1 MRSKLGLWLAL
12 LAALAVPA
20 LAPVSA
26 AAAPKPISGKLTQGG
41 YTVIAISAK
50 SEAKSVVAKGGQFK
64 LRPPAGKVDLGLRA
78 KDGTYAGPIVLG
90 KRKQGERAIVGV
102 KAGAKLGKLKVN
114 SAKGYAKPTGKV
126 AEKSIADDRW
136 ARANK
141 GIPIGA
147 GNLGLVRSK
156 NTHGGAAG
164 DRDLDGIPDSLDVDL
179 NGNLILNQYDLANSK
194 GESAHKARAS
204 AKAIDIVPFE
214 EGKFLDTLTGLS
226 LGGADTVNANGGST
240 DAQIAAADRAHGG
253 LGVLWTGIDPGS
265 GELDC
270 GALVYCSSGG
280 TGKVAVGGA
289 TTPVGAPPYPG
300 APGGEYDPDGDGLG
314 TLVNTE
320 KCGTGDNQGEGCMG
334 LFPGASTDELR
345 AGDVLIAR
353 GTQNGTPVEFASS
366 VGFVYATYP
375 VVASYDDGQGDA
387 ATLSYP
393 RPLIPA
399 TVRARPD
406 GQVVLKLTFWR
417 PQRMRIEGESGEGR
431 WMDVGNLIYGTR
443 LTPSTGGGSGSFC
456 PQSSFSGVDPNLT
469 AVDEPRLRKFG
480 GVTFLD
486 SAGDQPS
493 NPTNTFTYTLNLTD
507 CLAANGQSMSTFAP
521 TTLEIWVFALGTTQG
536 LYWTQSQVQFQ
547 LGS

>member
-1 MRSKLGLWLAL
+1 MNLCFSFLAACTML
-12 LAALAVPA
+12 LA
-20 LAPVSA
+20 APVSA
-26 AAAPKPISGKLTQGG
+26 AAAPKPISGKLSQGG

-50 SEAKSVVAKGGQFK
+50 GEAKSVVAKGGEFK

-78 KDGTYAGPIVLG
+78 KDGTYAGPIVVG

-126 AEKSIADDRW
+126 AKESIDADRW
-136 ARANK
+136 ARAKK
-141 GIPIGA
+141 GVPIGA

-156 NTHGGAAG
+156 NTHGGAPG

-179 NGNLILNQYDLANSK
+179 NGNLILNQYDRANSK
-194 GESAHKARAS
+194 GAHKARAS

-214 EGKFLDTLTGLS
+214 DGKFLDTLTHLF

-240 DAQIAAADRAHGG
+240 DAQIAAADRAHES
-253 LGVLWTGIDPGS
+253 LGVMWTGIDPGS

-270 GALVYCSSGG
+270 GVLVYCSSGG
-280 TGKVAVGGA
+280 TGRVEVGGA

-300 APGGEYDPDGDGLG
+300 APGGAYDPDGDGLG
-314 TLVNTE
+314 ALVNTGQ
-320 KCGTGDNQGEGCMG
+320 CGIGDNQGEGCLG
-334 LFPGASTDELR
+334 LFPGATTDELR

-387 ATLSYP
+387 ATFSYP
-393 RPLIPA
+393 RLPMPA

-417 PQRMRIEGESGEGR
+417 PQRMRIEGESGQGK
-431 WMDVGNLIYGTR
+431 WMDVGNLIYGTN
-443 LTPSTGGGSGSFC
+443 LASGAGGGSDSFC
-456 PQSSFSGVDPNLT
+456 RQSSYSLVDPKLT
-469 AVDEPRLRKFG
+469 ALDEPRLRKFG
-480 GVTFLD
+480 GVTFAD

-493 NPTNTFTYTLNLTD
+493 TPANTFTYTLNLTD
-507 CLAANGQSMSTFAP
+507 CLAANGQSMSTSAP
-521 TTLEIWVFALGTTQG
+521 TTLQIWAFALGTTQG
-536 LYWTQSQVQFQ
+536 LYFTQSQVQFQ